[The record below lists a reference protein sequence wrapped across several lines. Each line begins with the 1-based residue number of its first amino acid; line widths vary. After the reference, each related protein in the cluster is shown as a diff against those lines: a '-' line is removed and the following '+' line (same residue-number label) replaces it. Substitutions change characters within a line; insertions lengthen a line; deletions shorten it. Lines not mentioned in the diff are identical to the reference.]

1 MRCHIVCFA
10 FSNLRWPYLQLTHE
24 AGILACMCGIAG
36 YIGPKNA
43 VSVVLDQLK
52 RLEYRG
58 YDSAGIAYLDAG
70 DITVLKRAGKL
81 TELGKLV
88 DEHKAEAFLAMG
100 HSRWATHGA
109 PTDENAHPHY
119 DEHESLAIIHNG
131 IIENYFDLRE
141 ELLEKGHRFKSQ
153 TDTEVAAHVLGEE
166 YAKGGVLEDAVRR
179 AVLRLRGAY
188 ALVIISKK
196 EPGKL
201 IAVRNFSP
209 LVLGLGKGEN
219 LLASDIPALLPYTR
233 EVVILEENE
242 IAVITKDSVKIFNMD
257 GHELRLKPMH
267 VDWDVDSA
275 ERGGYDHFMSKEIHE
290 QPQVIRQCLA
300 GRIDD
305 KSRIRLEQVFSDHVW
320 TEIDRVNI
328 IACGTAYHAG
338 LMGKH
343 LFERVLRLP
352 TDVYYSSEFR
362 YGDPVLSPK
371 SLAIFVSQSGET
383 LDSIHA
389 MRLCKSR
396 RIRTLGIVNVIGSAL
411 ARECDKTI
419 YTQAGP
425 EICVASTKAYTAQVI
440 VLTLLALYI
449 AQVQEIPGVRVDE
462 WAEELMK
469 LKDYADEVLKL
480 EKDVIAI
487 SEHIRHAPLC
497 FFLGRGADAYVALEG
512 ALKLKEIAYI
522 PTQES
527 PAGEMKHGP
536 LALVQPGV
544 VAVFGGTDTATR
556 EKLVSNIKEVQ
567 ARGGTVV
574 SVVTDDD
581 TMVERVSDHTLR
593 IPTTKFDFLNALLS
607 AIPMQMLAYHV
618 ARLNGCEI
626 DQPRNLAKSVTVE

>member
-1 MRCHIVCFA
+1 
-10 FSNLRWPYLQLTHE
+10 
-24 AGILACMCGIAG
+24 MCGIAG
-36 YIGPKNA
+36 YVGPKNA

-70 DITVLKRAGKL
+70 EIRVLKRAGKL

-88 DEHKAEAFLAMG
+88 DQHKSEAFLAMG

-119 DEHESLAIIHNG
+119 DEHESVAIIHNG

-141 ELLEKGHRFKSQ
+141 ELLTKGHRFHSQ
-153 TDTEVAAHVLGEE
+153 TDTEVAAHVIGEE
-166 YAKGGVLEDAVRR
+166 YAKGGPIEDAVRR
-179 AVLRLRGAY
+179 GVARLRGAY
-188 ALVIISKK
+188 ALVIISKT

-233 EVVILEENE
+233 EVVIVEENE
-242 IAVITKDSVKIFNMD
+242 IAVITKDSVKLFNMD
-257 GHELRLKPMH
+257 GHELRVKPMH

-275 ERGGYDHFMSKEIHE
+275 EKGGHEHFMIKEILE

-305 KSRIRLEQVFSDHVW
+305 KNRVRLEQVFSEHVW

-343 LFERVLRLP
+343 LFEKILRLP

-389 MRLCKSR
+389 MRLCKQR
-396 RIRTLGIVNVIGSAL
+396 RIRTLGVVNVIGSAL
-411 ARECDKTI
+411 ARECDRTV

-440 VLTLLALYI
+440 VLTLIALYI

-462 WAEELMK
+462 WAEELRK
-469 LKDYADEVLKL
+469 LPDYANEVLKL
-480 EKDVIAI
+480 EKDIEAIAQQMK
-487 SEHIRHAPLC
+487 STPLC

-544 VAVFGGTDTATR
+544 AAVFGGTDSATKD
-556 EKLVSNIKEVQ
+556 KLVSNIKEVQ
-567 ARGGTVV
+567 ARGGTVL
-574 SVVTDDD
+574 SIVTDND
-581 TMVERVSDHTLR
+581 TIVERVSDHTVR
-593 IPTTKFDFLNALLS
+593 IPTTRFDFLNALLS
-607 AIPMQMLAYHV
+607 AIPMQILAYHI